1 MGMRSD
7 EMAGAAQRRVPIQLG
22 GTKMIHIYCGDGKG
36 KTTAALGLAVR
47 AAGRG
52 KKVLIARFLKT
63 DDSGEVP
70 ALALIPQIRMIPCEK
85 NFGFFFRMSREQK
98 KEAEGYYSGLL
109 EQVIRQSKEFDMV
122 ILDEI
127 MAACNYGLAP
137 EDRLVSWLSETDGD
151 SQIEKKEI
159 ILTGREPS
167 EIITGMADYIT
178 EMKKL
183 RHPYDKGIQAREGIE
198 Y

>member
-1 MGMRSD
+1 
-7 EMAGAAQRRVPIQLG
+7 
-22 GTKMIHIYCGDGKG
+22 MIHIYCVDGKG

-70 ALALIPQIRMIPCEK
+70 ALAFIPEIQVIPCEK
-85 NFGFFFRMSREQK
+85 NFGFYFRMSQEQK
-98 KEAEGYYSGLL
+98 KEAEEYYSRLL
-109 EQVIRQSKEFDMV
+109 EQVICQSKEFDMV

-127 MAACNYGLAP
+127 MAACNYGLVP
-137 EDRLVSWLSETDGD
+137 EDRLVSWLSEIGGD
-151 SQIEKKEI
+151 SRAEEKEI

-167 EIITGMADYIT
+167 ESVAAMADYIT